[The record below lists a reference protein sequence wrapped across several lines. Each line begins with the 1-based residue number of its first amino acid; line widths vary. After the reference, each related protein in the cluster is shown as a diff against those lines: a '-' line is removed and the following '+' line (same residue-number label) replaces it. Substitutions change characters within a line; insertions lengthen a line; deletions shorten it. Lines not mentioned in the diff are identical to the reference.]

1 MTAKESVWNYA
12 VIRFLP
18 YPEREEF
25 VNLGV
30 VVACPETGEF
40 DFRMETERDS
50 RVLHFFPALSPNLLS
65 TAREMFLRELERVR
79 ECVSRKSGPASPSA
93 PTRGEF
99 DRIFN
104 ELVRPR
110 ESVLRFSGIGTLL
123 ARNSKD
129 AMDAL
134 FESHVRQ
141 ETEYRPAPPR
151 QLAIAE
157 SRDG

>member
-1 MTAKESVWNYA
+1 MTVKESVWNYA

-110 ESVLRFSGIGTLL
+110 ESVLRIPKTPWTPFSNPTCGRKPSI
-123 ARNSKD
+123 
-129 AMDAL
+129 
-134 FESHVRQ
+134 
-141 ETEYRPAPPR
+141 APPR
-151 QLAIAE
+151 L
-157 SRDG
+157 DNWL